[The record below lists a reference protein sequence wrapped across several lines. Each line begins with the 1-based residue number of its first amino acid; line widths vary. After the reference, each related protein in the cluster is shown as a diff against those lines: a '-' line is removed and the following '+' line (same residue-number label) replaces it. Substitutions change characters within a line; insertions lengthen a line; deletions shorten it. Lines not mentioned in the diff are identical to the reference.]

1 MIFQHLR
8 SIRSTQSAE
17 SRQSKGVNL
26 PPSDQIEWD
35 GVGGFDVSLQAPSLE
50 HTSTDE
56 SGSGRFRKIMNICRV
71 GSANRSSLRE
81 RKRSR
86 PNDDETEMISGKQS
100 TFCESDDIN
109 DNVRRK
115 VARYVLTSM
124 LSEEDETMGPYPR
137 DKDDCTC
144 NDKNTSDAQFS
155 SISYKSAKECND
167 YENSFRRLHSYE
179 DTVFDGIIE
188 GTLPQESCTKG
199 EKIIEA
205 ADRSEVVGTTGVV
218 DATKVKFWP
227 SMELNMCFQNVSIG
241 MFQQTPENHTVT
253 WKDKVV
259 LSPLS
264 Y

>member
-35 GVGGFDVSLQAPSLE
+35 GVGGFDVSLQASSLE
-50 HTSTDE
+50 HTSADE

-71 GSANRSSLRE
+71 GSANRSSLLE

-86 PNDDETEMISGKQS
+86 PSDDEAEMISGKKS
-100 TFCESDDIN
+100 KFCESDDIN
-109 DNVRRK
+109 DNVRRN

-124 LSEEDETMGPYPR
+124 LSDEDETMGPYPR

-144 NDKNTSDAQFS
+144 NYKNTSDARYG

-167 YENSFRRLHSYE
+167 FEYSVRRLHSYE
-179 DTVFDGIIE
+179 DTVFDGIE
-188 GTLPQESCTKG
+188 GILPQEKCSN
-199 EKIIEA
+199 EQKIINA
-205 ADRSEVVGTTGVV
+205 AEVVRTTGVV
-218 DATKVKFWP
+218 DATKVNFWP
-227 SMELNMCFQNVSIG
+227 SVELNVCFQNVSIG
-241 MFQQTPENHTVT
+241 VFQRTPENHTVT